1 MLYRRSTT
9 LECLL
14 CCEHRLSELIKK
26 FFVVST
32 VQSQCSHATWTQN
45 VSHRETYTHRSDS
58 SIEQYFWVVVAS
70 LFGATFVGETIHNL
84 VRNRGFVRGLPRAR
98 VVERSNI
105 VRLTVNVPTTLS
117 PYPGQYINVWMPGVS
132 FWSFL
137 QNHPFVVASAQHDK
151 GGTTL
156 ELVVEA
162 RRGWTAKLF
171 QPRHRGRNERS
182 QTGTYI
188 CLFSGPHGRGED
200 VDTYGT
206 VVLVVLVASGWGL
219 VGLLP
224 YLQHLI
230 QGYNAHTTNARRIHL
245 IWQLHDVGKSRQI
258 RSRYDL
264 TDEVDDGR
272 PVADLL
278 DRALLQDK
286 MDSAYVSAYRFRF
299 QLRFID
305 GDRF

>member
-1 MLYRRSTT
+1 M
-9 LECLL
+9 
-14 CCEHRLSELIKK
+14 
-26 FFVVST
+26 
-32 VQSQCSHATWTQN
+32 
-45 VSHRETYTHRSDS
+45 
-58 SIEQYFWVVVAS
+58 QYFWVVVAS
-70 LFGATFVGETIHNL
+70 LFGTTLVEEMVHIL

-137 QNHPFVVASAQHDK
+137 QNHPFVVASAQHGK

-171 QPRHRGRNERS
+171 QPRHRGHNERS
-182 QTGTYI
+182 QTSTYI

-206 VVLVVLVASGWGL
+206 VVLVASGWGL

-224 YLQHLI
+224 YLQYFI
-230 QGYNAHTTNARRIHL
+230 QGYKAHTTNARRIHL
-245 IWQLHDVGKSRQI
+245 IWQLHDVGESLQTQP
-258 RSRYDL
+258 RYDL
-264 TDEVDDGR
+264 TDEADDGR
-272 PVADLL
+272 PVADQT
-278 DRALLQDK
+278 DFALK
-286 MDSAYVSAYRFRF
+286 FSGRTS
-299 QLRFID
+299 
-305 GDRF
+305 